1 MKGALLERAKTN
13 DRATY
18 WMRIVREIRQGK
30 KDYEKLKPETVEK
43 YIIQWDGKRNK
54 YISLLD
60 PHY

>member
-1 MKGALLERAKTN
+1 
-13 DRATY
+13 
-18 WMRIVREIRQGK
+18 MRIVREIRQGK